1 MNEITINDICE
12 NRFII
17 YKAPYCFINSNGE
30 CEISKK
36 LKIEK

>member
-1 MNEITINDICE
+1 MNGITINDICK
-12 NRFII
+12 NSVMC
-17 YKAPYCFINSNGE
+17 KAHYYFINSNGE

>member
-1 MNEITINDICE
+1 MNGITINDICE
-12 NRFII
+12 DSVI

>member
-1 MNEITINDICE
+1 MNGITINDICK
-12 NRFII
+12 NSAMC
-17 YKAPYCFINSNGE
+17 KAPYCFVNSNEE

>member
-1 MNEITINDICE
+1 MNGITINDICE
-12 NRFII
+12 DSVI
-17 YKAPYCFINSNGE
+17 YKAPYYFINSNGE

>member
-1 MNEITINDICE
+1 MNGITINDICK
-12 NRFII
+12 NSVMC
-17 YKAPYCFINSNGE
+17 KAPYYFINSNGE